1 MINFSHKPC
10 ISDGKNSITIAKRLK
25 EKAQINTNYLDFL
38 LKKRL
43 DTKLMPS
50 LELKQIKDFP
60 KLKINE
66 IKERICFGSFQL
78 KQSKSYLTDLIN
90 RVKAYKISELLIK
103 EIRDLNLRRELIT
116 KIRLFLQQK
125 YHQDIKEVESKQQ
138 IKKTAFPKM
147 IKNSKQFIRFLY
159 TINLMETVMNQ
170 SKVKKYLTVFL
181 YLLILI

>member
-1 MINFSHKPC
+1 
-10 ISDGKNSITIAKRLK
+10 
-25 EKAQINTNYLDFL
+25 
-38 LKKRL
+38 
-43 DTKLMPS
+43 MPS

-116 KIRLFLQQK
+116 KNTTILAAEIPSRHK
-125 YHQDIKEVESKQQ
+125 RSRIKTTD
-138 IKKTAFPKM
+138 KKT
-147 IKNSKQFIRFLY
+147 RF
-159 TINLMETVMNQ
+159 Q
-170 SKVKKYLTVFL
+170 K
-181 YLLILI
+181 